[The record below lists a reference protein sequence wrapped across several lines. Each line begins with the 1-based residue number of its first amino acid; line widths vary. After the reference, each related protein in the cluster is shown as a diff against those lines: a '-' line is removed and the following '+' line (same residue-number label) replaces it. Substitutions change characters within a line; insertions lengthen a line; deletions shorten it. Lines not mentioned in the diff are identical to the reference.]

1 MKVENSAFKR
11 RGQMQA
17 KTHRRKLRSYFI
29 NKKIQLRLAITNL
42 MYMILVV
49 SVVLLT
55 VLAPFYLDS
64 FESLELCRQYLSAKL
79 FIVLLERLAIA
90 VGVLL
95 LVAFI
100 HQIVMSHKFC
110 GPLVNFVNSFKKL
123 STGDLTRRI
132 YLRRYDF
139 LKDEARHLNEMIDG
153 LSNIIADIQKENDL
167 LVSTLEK
174 VAQTQIK
181 QHVNSDA
188 LGEAITH
195 ADACQKL
202 LSNFKLTEE
211 FNKE

>member
-1 MKVENSAFKR
+1 
-11 RGQMQA
+11 MQA

-29 NKKIQLRLAITNL
+29 NKKIQLRLATTNL
-42 MYMILVV
+42 MYMVLVV
-49 SVVLLT
+49 SIVILT

-95 LVAFI
+95 MVAFI

-110 GPLVNFVNSFKKL
+110 GPLVNFVNSFKML
-123 STGDLTRRI
+123 SEGDLTRRI

-153 LSNIIADIQKENDL
+153 LSNKIVEIKKENKL
-167 LVSTLEK
+167 LVSTLEE
-174 VAQTQIK
+174 VADSEDDPA
-181 QHVNSDA
+181 VNSDTLKEA
-188 LGEAITH
+188 LARAET
-195 ADACQKL
+195 CRKL
-202 LSNFKLTEE
+202 LSNFKLSGDFNEE
-211 FNKE
+211 

>member
-1 MKVENSAFKR
+1 
-11 RGQMQA
+11 MQA
-17 KTHRRKLRSYFI
+17 KTHRRELRSYFI

-42 MYMILVV
+42 VYMSLVV
-49 SVVLLT
+49 SVVILT
-55 VLAPFYLDS
+55 VLAPFYSDS

-123 STGDLTRRI
+123 SKGDLTRRI

-153 LSNIIADIQKENDL
+153 ISNKIAAIKKENKL

-174 VAQTQIK
+174 VT
-181 QHVNSDA
+181 
-188 LGEAITH
+188 GTEANPEVDSESLKEAMTR
-195 ADACQKL
+195 ADTCRKM
-202 LSNFKLTEE
+202 LSNFKLSEDCDE
-211 FNKE
+211 K